1 MLSDATK
8 YQTLQKEKE
17 EEARHYRVSQE
28 NMLKQHEAA
37 VTEQLSNHTTLVEI
51 QKNQIEQLKTEIKTM
66 QRDNEETM
74 RQIIDDAN
82 KEIEDI
88 ESKNQK
94 SLQQVNDM
102 GLKSKA
108 DLQLT
113 KNKLTDTELEIDK
126 LTRQKQDKD

>member
-1 MLSDATK
+1 M
-8 YQTLQKEKE
+8 
-17 EEARHYRVSQE
+17 
-28 NMLKQHEAA
+28 
-37 VTEQLSNHTTLVEI
+37 EI
-51 QKNQIEQLKTEIKTM
+51 QKNQIEQLKGEIKNM
-66 QRDNEETM
+66 QKDNEETM
-74 RQIIDDAN
+74 RQIKEDAA

-94 SLQQVNDM
+94 SLQQVNEM

-126 LTRQKQDKD
+126 LTR

>member
-1 MLSDATK
+1 
-8 YQTLQKEKE
+8 
-17 EEARHYRVSQE
+17 
-28 NMLKQHEAA
+28 
-37 VTEQLSNHTTLVEI
+37 
-51 QKNQIEQLKTEIKTM
+51 
-66 QRDNEETM
+66 M
-74 RQIIDDAN
+74 RQIKEDAA

-94 SLQQVNDM
+94 SLQQVNEM

-126 LTRQKQDKD
+126 LTR